1 MSVSRRKFLALSS
14 ASLLGMGVNAFASD
28 RLTTGAI
35 TAIAPAVAKQ
45 PKLATHTEILT
56 GKDQAPMLTPGSL
69 RALEGAI
76 DMYSEI
82 VAGGGWLALPTA
94 KYDAKATPK
103 LIALLRQRLVREGYL
118 DFQTLT
124 GPDAGQMDSAMLAAV
139 KSFQFNHGLL
149 VTGKVDEKT
158 RVALN
163 VSADERLFTLRDNH
177 PRVREYIS
185 GLGSRYI
192 VVNIPACQLETIEL
206 GQIYSRHNVVT
217 GKIDR
222 PTPSLKSRVSDIVF
236 NPYWNAPASI
246 VARDIIPKYLADPG
260 YLEQMR
266 IHVYDGVNGPEI
278 EPSSVDWQ
286 NTASDRYVFQQE
298 PGEHNALAT
307 VKINFPNQY
316 MVYMHDTPH
325 REGFQLNQR
334 FDSSGCVRVDQVRV
348 VIDWVMHGQ
357 GGYADSMFQQIIATR
372 QTQQAKIINPPDV
385 RFMYLTAWA
394 TEDGRV
400 NFRPDVYRLDG
411 KGFVLGQPDP
421 VVSL

>member
-1 MSVSRRKFLALSS
+1 VPINRRRFIALSS
-14 ASLLGMGVNAFASD
+14 AGLLGLGSRALAAD

-35 TAIAPAVAKQ
+35 TAIAPAVGKQ
-45 PKLATHTEILT
+45 PKLATHTEILV

-76 DMYSEI
+76 DMYAEI
-82 VAGGGWLALPTA
+82 LAGGGWAALPTA
-94 KYDAKATPK
+94 KYDATASPK
-103 LIALLRQRLVREGYL
+103 LIALLRKRLVREGFL

-124 GPDAGQMDSAMLAAV
+124 GADAGQIDSAMLAAI
-139 KSFQFNHGLL
+139 KSYQFNHGLL

-158 RVALN
+158 RISLN
-163 VSADERLFTLRDNH
+163 VSADERLFTLRENH
-177 PRVREYIS
+177 PRVREHITE
-185 GLGSRYI
+185 LGSRYI

-222 PTPSLKSRVSDIVF
+222 PTPSLKSRVSDVVF

-286 NTASDRYVFQQE
+286 NTAADRFVFQQE

-307 VKINFPNQY
+307 VKINFPNKY
-316 MVYMHDTPH
+316 MVYLHDTPH
-325 REGFQLNQR
+325 REGFQQNQR

-357 GGYADSMFQQIIATR
+357 GGYNDSMFQQIIATR
-372 QTQQAKIINPPDV
+372 QTQQAKITNPPDV
-385 RFMYLTAWA
+385 RFMYLTSWA

-421 VVSL
+421 VVDL

>member
-1 MSVSRRKFLALSS
+1 MSFNRRQFLALSS
-14 ASLLGMGVNAFASD
+14 ASLLGMGSHAFATD
-28 RLTTGAI
+28 NLTTGAI
-35 TAIAPAVAKQ
+35 TAIAPAAGKQ
-45 PKLATHTEILT
+45 PKLATHTELMA
-56 GKDQAPMLTPGSL
+56 GKDQAPMLTLGSL
-69 RALEGAI
+69 SALEGAI
-76 DMYSEI
+76 DMYGEI
-82 VAGGGWLALPTA
+82 VAGGGWQPLPTA
-94 KYDAKATPK
+94 KFDAKASPK
-103 LIALLRQRLVREGYL
+103 LITLLRQRLVREGYL

-124 GPDAGQMDSAMLAAV
+124 GTDAGQIDDALLAAI

-158 RVALN
+158 RTALN
-163 VSADERLFTLRDNH
+163 VSADERLFTLRKNH
-177 PRVREYIS
+177 PRVREHIT

-192 VVNIPACQLETIEL
+192 AVNIPACQLETIEL
-206 GQIYSRHNVVT
+206 GQIYSRHNVVA
-217 GKIDR
+217 GKIER
-222 PTPSLKSRVSDIVF
+222 PTPSLKSRVSDVVF

-266 IHVYDGVNGPEI
+266 IHVYDGVGGPEI
-278 EPSSVDWQ
+278 EPSSIDWQ
-286 NTASDRYVFQQE
+286 NTPADRFVFQQE

-307 VKINFPNQY
+307 VKINFPNKY

-325 REGFQLNQR
+325 REGFQMNQR
-334 FDSSGCVRVDQVRV
+334 LDSSGCVRVDQVRV

-357 GGYADSMFQQIIATR
+357 GGYNDSMFQQIIATR
-372 QTQQAKIINPPDV
+372 QTQQAKIENPPDV

-421 VVSL
+421 VVDL